1 MPTERE
7 LEEMEQ
13 DMFQM
18 EKEQIADICREVM
31 MSEVKERIFDY
42 EFIKEELRQLN
53 EGDRVVLPKS
63 KEHAKMMLIIAMNY
77 LGIKPG
83 ESFSYGDKNS

>member
-1 MPTERE
+1 MPTQRE

-18 EKEQIADICREVM
+18 EKEQITEICREVM

-42 EFIKEELRQLN
+42 EIIKEELRQLN
-53 EGDRVVLPKS
+53 AGERVVLPKD
-63 KEHAKMMLIIAMNY
+63 KEHAKFMLIIAMNY

-83 ESFSYGDKNS
+83 ESFSYGDKA